1 MILYTPPQI
10 NELITL
16 ARCNRDIVEICDYLD
31 SHKHIYTNDQLFDWV
46 EDIRLLMILFKT
58 Q

>member
-1 MILYTPPQI
+1 MILYTAPEI

-46 EDIRLLMILFKT
+46 EDIRLLMILFK
-58 Q
+58 